1 MRSPVRQGLGNPRSY
16 PDDSGQ
22 GLPIVSEIAAEKVIA
37 YITYGDKLLVFSHP
51 RYPEAGIQVP
61 AGTVEEGESL
71 EEAVL
76 REAREETGLDDL
88 EIQSYLGV
96 REYLSA
102 SDRPGVQRRHFFHLA
117 LCGEAPTRWRHYEKY
132 PSDGSN
138 EPIEFE
144 FFWARLP
151 DEVPELAGG
160 QGELLHRLQPP
171 TQPCAGA
178 P

>member
-1 MRSPVRQGLGNPRSY
+1 MRSPVRQGLGSRCSH

-22 GLPIVSEIAAEKVIA
+22 GLPIMSEITAEKVIA
-37 YITYGDKLLVFSHP
+37 YITCGDKLLVFSHP

-76 REAREETGLDDL
+76 REAREETGLEGL
-88 EIQSYLGV
+88 RIQSYLGV
-96 REYLSA
+96 REYDLSA
-102 SDRPGVQRRHFFHLA
+102 SDRSGVQRRHFFHLA

-132 PSDGSN
+132 PSDGST

-144 FFWARLP
+144 FFWARFP
-151 DEVPELAGG
+151 GEVPELAGG
-160 QGELLHRLQPP
+160 QGELLHRLQLA
-171 TQPCAGA
+171 TQ
-178 P
+178 